1 MWIIDPSDLDKR
13 EWLPVQEGAIKIA
26 IEFDFSEPGY
36 KDNIKMAFTEDC
48 PPEFAFFKA
57 DESSFGLTSAEARK
71 LAQWLNEAADQNDQ
85 WLERNQP
92 KP

>member
-1 MWIIDPSDLDKR
+1 MWIIDPNDLDKR

-26 IEFDFSEPGY
+26 IEFDNSEPGY
-36 KDNIKMAFTEDC
+36 EDNIKMAFTEDC